1 MKSSKAKELMFSYK
15 INQIPILNDNGVVID
30 VITKEKLTDEE
41 DELDNCVVIM
51 AGGLGKRLLPHTSG
65 CPKPM
70 LQIGGKPILE
80 IILLE
85 CIANG
90 LKEFYISVNYLK
102 EKIIDYFGMAPNGV

>member
-1 MKSSKAKELMFSYK
+1 
-15 INQIPILNDNGVVID
+15 
-30 VITKEKLTDEE
+30 
-41 DELDNCVVIM
+41 
-51 AGGLGKRLLPHTSG
+51 
-65 CPKPM
+65 M

-102 EKIIDYFGMAPNGV
+102 EKIIDYFGDGPNGV